1 MLRSSS
7 PLLLRRRQPA
17 SPCSGIHSGKGWGH
31 GVSLGSAAPSPRISG
46 LSSYLVDTPKEGEE
60 LAEKSGTHAGN
71 VHKGSLEVGVGCE
84 EGWGLPDLGLTFSSN
99 GRDAFIPPPAITSLP
114 RGIPLPRAHVSPMT
128 LATKVLRVRYSFS
141 TTPRRMVFISGMP
154 DPAEVHI
161 QDRCLTGLIQEA

>member
-7 PLLLRRRQPA
+7 PLLLRTLLPA
-17 SPCSGIHSGKGWGH
+17 SPCSGIRSGKGWGH

-60 LAEKSGTHAGN
+60 LAEKSSTHAGN
-71 VHKGSLEVGVGCE
+71 VHKGSLGVGVGCE
-84 EGWGLPDLGLTFSSN
+84 EGRGLPDLGLTFSSN

-161 QDRCLTGLIQEA
+161 QERCLTGLIQEA